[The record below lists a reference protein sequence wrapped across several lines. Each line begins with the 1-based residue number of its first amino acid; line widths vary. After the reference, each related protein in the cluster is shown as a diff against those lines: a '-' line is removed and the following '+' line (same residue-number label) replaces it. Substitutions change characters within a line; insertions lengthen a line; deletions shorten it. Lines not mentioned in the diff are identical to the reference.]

1 MQRRFFPFLLL
12 AGLWLIVAGQ
22 ARAADAPQVT
32 KLANGLTVVT
42 VEDNRF
48 PLVSMRLFV
57 HAGSGYETPKQAGLS
72 HLLEHMVFKSTARR
86 PAGQVASDIEA
97 AGGALNASTSFDA
110 TIFKIDLPAERWKLG
125 LDVLSD
131 MIFGAKF
138 DPKELESERKVV
150 LAELYRGRDNPNSKL
165 FQMIQAKAWPGR
177 SYGWPIIGFPET
189 VSAFTGVDLAEYVH
203 AHYQPGAM
211 VLVVAGKVTPAEV
224 REQAEL
230 VFGKLENDRPWTP
243 PAPFAPTVPAAGP
256 SVTVEYGQWNKV
268 RLQIAFPTPGLRSAE
283 EAPLEVLAQL
293 LGGDETGRLYRTFKH
308 DKELVDDVS
317 CSALTLERGGLLLI
331 EATLDAAK
339 VPAFWKGL
347 VTELSRLSAKRFTDR
362 ELARVKLSIEDGL
375 YQAKESLAGLATK
388 VGFFRFYGYDPRG
401 EARFLQ
407 SVRLVD
413 RGVLQDVIDATLRP
427 DRLVAAVLAPKADE
441 ARVTAK
447 GLTDELARLW
457 PASAR
462 TARKPADGPGEAA
475 KPEVVDLGDGHR
487 LVLLPDTTLP
497 YVSVSLSMRGGD
509 GLLAKDRQ
517 GLAELTADCLT
528 SGTAKLS
535 ATALEDYLADRA
547 ATVSAG
553 SGRDGFSLSAKFP
566 SRFQKDLY
574 GVLSD
579 MILAPALRKAEV
591 ARNVRDQLASIK
603 AKEDAPMS
611 LAFRKLF
618 PFLYTDTG
626 YAYQRLGDPAVVGRF
641 TQKDVKAFWAAQR
654 AMPWVMAVCGDFDA
668 AQVRGLAERLAKATK
683 PTKPFAFA
691 TPKWGEKHAETVAL
705 PGRNQTHLLMVFPV
719 PGVDSADSPALEL
732 LNGALAGQSG
742 LLFSRLRDGESLGY
756 AVTSFL
762 WQAPK
767 TGFLVFYIG
776 TSPDKAQAALEG
788 FRRVAADLRRTPL
801 PDELML
807 RAKNVLSGDYYRDRQ
822 SLGSRSGEAARSLVA
837 GLPLDHERQV
847 VEAAQ
852 KISPEALREV
862 AAKYLHP
869 ESAYLLTVAP

>member
-1 MQRRFFPFLLL
+1 MQRRVSPVLLL
-12 AGLWLIVAGQ
+12 VGLWVLFAGQ
-22 ARAADAPQVT
+22 ALAADAPQVA

-57 HAGSGYETPKQAGLS
+57 HAGSGYETSRQAGLS

-86 PAGQVASDIEA
+86 PAGQVASDVEA
-97 AGGALNASTSFDA
+97 AGGALNASTSFDS
-110 TIFKIDLPAERWKLG
+110 TVFKIDLPAERWKLG
-125 LDVLSD
+125 LDVLHD

-150 LAELYRGRDNPNSKL
+150 LAELYRGRDNPDSRL
-165 FQMIQAKAWPGR
+165 FQIVQAKAWPGR

-189 VSAFTGVDLAEYVH
+189 VSSFTGVDLSDYVH

-211 VLVVAGKVTPAEV
+211 VLVVAGKVTAAEV
-224 REQAEL
+224 REQAEAL
-230 VFGKLENDRPWTP
+230 FGKLQNDQPWTP
-243 PAPFAPTVPAAGP
+243 PAAFAPVEPAPGP

-268 RLQIAFPTPGLRSAE
+268 RLQVAFPTPGLRSAE
-283 EAPLEVLAQL
+283 EAPLEILAQL
-293 LGGDETGRLYRTFKH
+293 LGGDETGRLYRIFKH

-317 CSALTLERGGLLLI
+317 CSALTLERGGLFLV
-331 EATLDAAK
+331 EATLDAK
-339 VPAFWKGL
+339 NLGAFWKGL
-347 VTELSRLSAKRFTDR
+347 LTDLSRLSAKAFSDR
-362 ELARVKLSIEDGL
+362 EIERAKLAIEDGL
-375 YQAKESLAGLATK
+375 YQAKESLSGLATK
-388 VGFFRFYGYDPRG
+388 VGYFRFYGYDPDG
-401 EARFLQ
+401 EAKFLRA
-407 SVRLVD
+407 VRLVD
-413 RGVLQDVIDATLRP
+413 RGALQDMLGSVLRP
-427 DRLVAAVLAPKADE
+427 ERLVAAVLAPKADE
-441 ARVTAK
+441 ALVTAK
-447 GLTDELARLW
+447 GLTDETARLW
-457 PASAR
+457 PAPVK
-462 TARKPADGPGEAA
+462 TAAHPAAASGET
-475 KPEVVDLGDGHR
+475 KPEVVELGGGHQ

-497 YVSVSLSMRGGD
+497 YVSVNLSMRGGD
-509 GLLAKDRQ
+509 GLLAKERQ
-517 GLAELTADCLT
+517 GLAELASDCLT

-547 ATVSAG
+547 ANLSAS
-553 SGRDGFSLSAKFP
+553 SGRDGFTVAAKFP

-574 GVLSD
+574 GVLAD
-579 MILAPALRKAEV
+579 MLLAPAFRKEDV
-591 ARNVRDQLASIK
+591 ERSVRDQLASIK
-603 AKEDAPMS
+603 TKEDAPMS
-611 LAFRKLF
+611 LAFRKLS
-618 PFLYTDTG
+618 PFLYADTA
-626 YAYQRLGDPAVVGRF
+626 YSYQRLGAPDVVRRF
-641 TQKDVKAFWAAQR
+641 TQKDVKAFWEAQR

-668 AQVRGLAERLAKATK
+668 AQVRRLAEGLAKATA
-683 PTKPFAFA
+683 PVKPFDYV
-691 TPKWGEKHAETVAL
+691 TPKWGDKHAETVTL

-732 LNGALAGQSG
+732 LNEALAGQSG

-762 WQAPK
+762 WQAPR

-776 TSPDKAQAALEG
+776 TSPEKAQAALEG
-788 FRRVAADLRRTPL
+788 FRRVAADLRQTPL

-807 RAKNVLSGDYYRDRQ
+807 RAKNAMSGDYYRERQ
-822 SLGSRSGEAARSLVA
+822 ALSARSGEAAKSLVA

-852 KISPEALREV
+852 KVTPEALRDV